1 MMTTKLLI
9 AAFMSAGLASSPLA
23 GQTRTY
29 ENLAHDVSTVQ
40 PETYGRAGPSATQSS
55 TYGTSGTSFG
65 TVTAPS
71 IGPYNW
77 PSVGVTSAVPS
88 WSNTNPLLRK

>member
-9 AAFMSAGLASSPLA
+9 AAFMSAGLANSPLA
-23 GQTRTY
+23 GQAKTY
-29 ENLAHDVSTVQ
+29 ENLRHDVSTMQ
-40 PETYGRAGPSATQSS
+40 PETYGRSGPSATQSS
-55 TYGTSGTSFG
+55 TYGASGTSVG

-71 IGPYNW
+71 IGSYNW

-88 WSNTNPLLRK
+88 WSNTNPPLRK